1 MTDNPPSI
9 PRSVIRQW
17 IRDNRVSTLSGSKES
32 LVTTFDET
40 NFDSFNV
47 SGLAQ
52 KALKSN
58 GEIITGVFRGIAT
71 VLRNFLDHG
80 AESYLASLFSPL
92 TQNLKR
98 RRALR
103 ELHSLSPE
111 ILRDIGLSQGDIS
124 VVERGRIGLHDL
136 EEIRRHGWRY

>member
-9 PRSVIRQW
+9 PRSVIDKW
-17 IRDNRVSTLSGSKES
+17 VRDNRVSTLSGSKES
-32 LVTTFDET
+32 LVTTFDKT

-47 SGLAQ
+47 SEPAE
-52 KALKSN
+52 KALKSH
-58 GEIITGVFRGIAT
+58 GEIIAGGFRGIAT
-71 VLRNFLDHG
+71 VLRNFLDHRVQ
-80 AESYLASLFSPL
+80 SDLASLFSPV

-111 ILRDIGLSQGDIS
+111 MLRDIGLSQGDIS
-124 VVERGRIGLHDL
+124 AVERGRISLHDL
-136 EEIRRHGWRY
+136 EEIRWHGWRY